1 MNKIKINENFK
12 NEKLPLL
19 FNINYEGNNA
29 LNENKDYLYI
39 LDRYFSG
46 IEQNTSV
53 YELAKCIVTIF
64 SLDEDSNLN
73 LNIYNNSEKVLELF
87 SKNNNVLS
95 PFMKAKKGSGLLVLS
110 NDGTIFNYDTK
121 SFFKVNN
128 EPFCFYHL
136 EKFGDIGNDFL
147 HMQFLAPFELDYDI
161 KRYIKFFI
169 EITNTYPY
177 FDDKEINLKSLM
189 LFLMQYYK
197 SFKYCNETNYLI
209 EMVNNYLYLFGKV
222 DVSDIPRFYDFK
234 EYDLA
239 RKLIPS
245 YMKKDLSKTTIIK

>member
-1 MNKIKINENFK
+1 
-12 NEKLPLL
+12 
-19 FNINYEGNNA
+19 
-29 LNENKDYLYI
+29 
-39 LDRYFSG
+39 
-46 IEQNTSV
+46 
-53 YELAKCIVTIF
+53 
-64 SLDEDSNLN
+64 
-73 LNIYNNSEKVLELF
+73 
-87 SKNNNVLS
+87 
-95 PFMKAKKGSGLLVLS
+95 
-110 NDGTIFNYDTK
+110 
-121 SFFKVNN
+121 
-128 EPFCFYHL
+128 
-136 EKFGDIGNDFL
+136 
-147 HMQFLAPFELDYDI
+147 MQFLAPFELDYDI